1 MRLFTM
7 LHKKAPNKT
16 KVYVESEELR
26 RAKQELEELRL
37 AVLHFE
43 SEQYI
48 QDRDDD
54 YNMGIPLG

>member
-1 MRLFTM
+1 M